1 VARLYTRQTRRAAFV
16 IAAAVLMC
24 SPNGA
29 PADAARAGP
38 QILTQDVDLFYR
50 VYDAAGGH
58 PTEAQ
63 LQRDYI
69 DAGSDALHQFAKIR
83 NLSGETLAKALA
95 KHPEVYTGAK
105 RCVAALAGVRR
116 RVAIALGRLG
126 ELYPDAK
133 YPPVTILIGRDS
145 TGGTT
150 SAAGVL
156 IGLESMCSF
165 DWMETNVEDRFVHV
179 IAHEYVHVQ
188 QPAADDTD
196 DSNATVLFASEIEGG
211 AEFIA
216 ELTCGSVG
224 NARLPIWA
232 KGREME
238 IETAFLADEDKTDKS
253 NWLYNGPG
261 TPQKPGDLG
270 YWVGYRI
277 AKSYYQHAANK
288 QAALRDIILLRDAKA
303 FLAGSG
309 WYPGMVLQ

>member
-1 VARLYTRQTRRAAFV
+1 MRRWTFV
-16 IAAAVLMC
+16 IVAVATMC
-24 SPNGA
+24 SPNATLAVGTS
-29 PADAARAGP
+29 AGP

-58 PTEAQ
+58 PSEAQ

-69 DAGSDALHQFAKIR
+69 DTGSDALHQFAKIR
-83 NLSGETLAKALA
+83 NLSGDTLAKALA
-95 KHPEVYTGAK
+95 KHPEVYIDAK
-105 RCVAALAGVRR
+105 RCVAALGGVRR
-116 RVAIALGRLG
+116 RLASALGRLG

-165 DWMETNVEDRFVHV
+165 NWMEANVEDRFVHV
-179 IAHEYVHVQ
+179 IAHEYAHVQ
-188 QPAADDTD
+188 QPAADETEDLN
-196 DSNATVLFASEIEGG
+196 STVLFASEIEGG

-216 ELTCGSVG
+216 EMTCGSVG

-232 KGREME
+232 KGREKE
-238 IETAFLADEDKTDKS
+238 IETAFVPDEDKTDKAD
-253 NWLYNGPG
+253 WLYNGPG

-277 AKSYYQHAANK
+277 VKSYYQHAPNK
-288 QAALRDIILLRDAKA
+288 QVALRDILQVRDAKV
-303 FLAGSG
+303 FLARSG
-309 WYPGMVLQ
+309 WYPGIVLH